1 MFYPSRLI
9 LLIVLFLIQCS
20 ANDHANTVE
29 DQNNSNVISER
40 KISYTAYVTLN
51 VSDLDESRNKIKLLI
66 RNYKGFITRS
76 NEKTRTS

>member
-20 ANDHANTVE
+20 ANDRANTVE

-40 KISYTAYVTLN
+40 KISYPPT
-51 VSDLDESRNKIKLLI
+51 SR
-66 RNYKGFITRS
+66 
-76 NEKTRTS
+76 